1 MSISELQRRLDTDPL
16 LKNISGLGI
25 DRTMAT
31 GLVRRG
37 PWMTR
42 VVIFQIAMPL
52 LITLSAWLM
61 PNSPW
66 RTTKKSTR
74 DVLAA
79 TFGVGPPLSERPKGV
94 YLDGSKIGQKS
105 AEAEDVEK
113 QRLLWR
119 DTVRCAQLKDSETVL
134 QL

>member
-1 MSISELQRRLDTDPL
+1 MP
-16 LKNISGLGI
+16 
-25 DRTMAT
+25 T

-42 VVIFQIAMPL
+42 VFIFQIMMPL
-52 LITLSAWLM
+52 IITLSAWLV
-61 PNSPW
+61 PNGPW
-66 RTTKKSTR
+66 RTIKKSTR

-79 TFGVGPPLSERPKGV
+79 AFEVGPPLSERPKGV

-113 QRLLWR
+113 QRLLWK
-119 DTVRCAQLKDSETVL
+119 DTVAICAAEV
-134 QL
+134 

>member
-1 MSISELQRRLDTDPL
+1 M
-16 LKNISGLGI
+16 LGI
-25 DRTMAT
+25 DPGTMPT

-42 VVIFQIAMPL
+42 VFIFQIMMPL
-52 LITLSAWLM
+52 IIALSAWLV
-61 PNSPW
+61 PNGPW
-66 RTTKKSTR
+66 RTIKKSTQ

-79 TFGVGPPLSERPKGV
+79 AFEVGPPLSERPKGV

-105 AEAEDVEK
+105 SGARNVEK

-119 DTVRCAQLKDSETVL
+119 DTVGYAQLKDRETIL
-134 QL
+134 KL